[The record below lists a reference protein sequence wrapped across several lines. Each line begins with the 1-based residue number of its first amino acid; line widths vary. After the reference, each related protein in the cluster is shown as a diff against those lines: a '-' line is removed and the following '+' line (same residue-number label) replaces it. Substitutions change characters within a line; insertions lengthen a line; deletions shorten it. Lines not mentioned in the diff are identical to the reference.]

1 MRHCY
6 ARRGEKIGDAVSF
19 NPRFAFVNAPSTTS
33 SSAPPAGPVP
43 TGDAEQSTESDE
55 EHRTGT
61 VVSSTGSWYEVQTAG
76 GLVSSKASGKLRLRD
91 EDVTNPLA
99 VGDRVTLRISPED
112 GTGYI
117 TAIHERENALT
128 RRAAG
133 RRAGQRHVIVANV
146 DAAWAV
152 QAVRRPRLNPG
163 FLDRFLVMAA
173 VCDIPA
179 GIIFNKTDLTRPE
192 DEERVASLRALY
204 EDLGYLVLMTS
215 ATEGEGVAAVK
226 DALEGRLSVLSGP
239 SGAGKSTLL
248 NAIEPGLGLR
258 TGAVSDKTN
267 KGRHTTTHAALY
279 PLTDLADGSFVADTP
294 GIREF
299 GILDLEPDELCH
311 FFVEFFDYLD
321 GCKFIDCTHDH
332 EPGCAI
338 KEAVEAGEIDE
349 RRYESYL
356 NILQSLREGEARRDW

>member
-1 MRHCY
+1 MSN
-6 ARRGEKIGDAVSF
+6 ALPTPATDENTDAC
-19 NPRFAFVNAPSTTS
+19 
-33 SSAPPAGPVP
+33 PAGPVP
-43 TGDAEQSTESDE
+43 DAEPPAEDR

-76 GLVSSKASGKLRLRD
+76 GLVSSKARGKLRLR
-91 EDVTNPLA
+91 EENTTNPIA
-99 VGDRVTLRISPED
+99 VGDRVTLRIASED

-133 RRAGQRHVIVANV
+133 SRAGQRHVIVANV

-152 QAVRRPRLNPG
+152 QAVRRPKLNPG

-173 VCDIPA
+173 VCEIPA
-179 GIIFNKTDLTRPE
+179 GIIFNKTDLARPE

-204 EDLGYLVLMTS
+204 ERLDYPVLMTS
-215 ATEGEGVAAVK
+215 ATGGEGIEAVK

-248 NAIEPGLGLR
+248 NAVQPGLGLR
-258 TGAVSDKTN
+258 TGKVSDKTN

-279 PLTDLADGSFVADTP
+279 PLNSLDGGGFVADTP

-299 GILDLEPDELCH
+299 GILDLDPDELCH

-321 GCKFIDCTHDH
+321 DCKFPDCTHDH

-338 KEAVEAGEIDE
+338 KAAVEAGEIDE

-356 NILQSLREGEARRDW
+356 SILQSLREGEAQVGW

>member
-1 MRHCY
+1 MSH
-6 ARRGEKIGDAVSF
+6 A
-19 NPRFAFVNAPSTTS
+19 STTS
-33 SSAPPAGPVP
+33 SDARPAGPVP
-43 TGDAEQSTESDE
+43 SGEAEANDTGA

-61 VVSSTGSWYEVQTAG
+61 VVSSTGSWYEVQTAK
-76 GLVSSKASGKLRLRD
+76 GLVSSKARGKLRLHT
-91 EDVTNPLA
+91 EDTTNPLA
-99 VGDRVTLRISPED
+99 VGDRVTLRIAPED

-117 TAIHERENALT
+117 TAIHERRNALA

-133 RRAGQRHVIVANV
+133 PRAGQRHVIVANV

-179 GIIFNKTDLTRPE
+179 GIIFNKTDLTRPD

-204 EDLGYLVLMTS
+204 EDLGYPVFMTS
-215 ATEGEGVAAVK
+215 ATEGDGIGAVK

-248 NAIEPGLGLR
+248 NAVQPGLGLR

-279 PLTDLADGSFVADTP
+279 PLKNLDGSGFVADTP

-299 GILDLEPDELCH
+299 GLLDLDPDELCH

-321 GCKFIDCTHDH
+321 DCKFPDCTHDH
-332 EPGCAI
+332 EPGCRV

-349 RRYESYL
+349 RRYGSYL
-356 NILQSLREGEARRDW
+356 SILQSLREGEAQVGW